1 MRHIVDR
8 ARIAMTAGFLLAFT
22 ALSCNTAPQMSTPG
36 ATLVLQ
42 RLVALN
48 AAGEESD
55 LVEIE
60 LGNEFW
66 PVPQLVDSIGLATL
80 INPAE
85 TAIVGQVVILSRYRV
100 SWIRDDGK
108 AQQGLD
114 VPYAFEG
121 MLDAVVGPS
130 DVASLRLI
138 LVRAI
143 ALTEPPFVQFAGGSE
158 TLDMRGILNVTL
170 SGRDQS
176 GTPFSVTGAI
186 PFHVFRRG

>member
-1 MRHIVDR
+1 MRHIVSPT
-8 ARIAMTAGFLLAFT
+8 RITMAAVFLLAFT
-22 ALSCNTAPQMSTPG
+22 SLSCKTASEISTSG
-36 ATLVLQ
+36 ATLVMQ

-48 AAGEESD
+48 AAGDESD
-55 LVEIE
+55 VLEIE
-60 LGNEFW
+60 LGSAIMREAEG
-66 PVPQLVDSIGLATL
+66 VATVV
-80 INPAE
+80 NPAGTE
-85 TAIVGQVVILSRYRV
+85 VSDQVVILSRYRV
-100 SWIRDDGK
+100 SWIRDDGR

-130 DVASLRLI
+130 DVVSLRLI
-138 LVRAI
+138 IVRAL

-158 TLDMRGILNVTL
+158 TLDMRGILRVTL

-176 GTPFSVTGAI
+176 GTSLSVTGEI